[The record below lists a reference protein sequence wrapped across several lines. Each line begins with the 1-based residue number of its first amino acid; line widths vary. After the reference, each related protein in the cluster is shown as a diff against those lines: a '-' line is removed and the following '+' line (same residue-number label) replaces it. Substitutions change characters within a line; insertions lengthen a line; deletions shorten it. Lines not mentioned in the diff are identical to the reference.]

1 MNKIMILK
9 YIKLYNSLRLYLII
23 YDDLIKQINL
33 FVYYFLSLNITKK
46 ILIDI
51 SGNISIL

>member
-1 MNKIMILK
+1 MILK

-46 ILIDI
+46 Y
-51 SGNISIL
+51 